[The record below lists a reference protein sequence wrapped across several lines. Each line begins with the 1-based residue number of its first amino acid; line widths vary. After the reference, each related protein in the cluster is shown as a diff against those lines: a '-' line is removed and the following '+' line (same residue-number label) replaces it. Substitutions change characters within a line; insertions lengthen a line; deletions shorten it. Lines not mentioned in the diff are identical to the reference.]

1 MQLAAPLYTLFLGT
15 DALATQK
22 EVKPEMK
29 RFPASTRI
37 RLKLLQYLC
46 RVTKAG
52 FIIPPCIQVYK
63 IQLKRYA
70 NSYIML
76 YNKIVI
82 FFQVIFDS
90 LYGKNTN
97 AKLKS
102 LALQFTSNI
111 VQQ

>member
-29 RFPASTRI
+29 RLPASTRI

-52 FIIPPCIQVYK
+52 FIIPPCIQVFK
-63 IQLKRYA
+63 IQLKEMSTYV
-70 NSYIML
+70 ML

-82 FFQVIFDS
+82 FFFRLFSIHCM
-90 LYGKNTN
+90 GKIRMQ
-97 AKLKS
+97 S
-102 LALQFTSNI
+102 
-111 VQQ
+111 